1 MTSCVLKKTTA
12 ADVGD
17 LTNLI
22 NNIGGQSLYRSLFGS
37 YNFSNLI
44 EFSVLCLT
52 ARNQQGIVGGFV
64 AFNDGC
70 VGNVDT
76 FDSIVCGLRPS
87 LQEIQ
92 VCISMEFRI
101 FLSKGRCKL
110 LLHIR

>member
-1 MTSCVLKKTTA
+1 MSIILKKTTT

-44 EFSVLCLT
+44 EFSILCLT

-64 AFNDGC
+64 AFNDGG
-70 VGNVDT
+70 VGNIDT
-76 FDSIVCGLRPS
+76 FDNIVCGLRPS
-87 LQEIQ
+87 LNDVQ
-92 VCISMEFRI
+92 VFI
-101 FLSKGRCKL
+101 
-110 LLHIR
+110 